1 MPLIPLAAAFSG
13 LHLGEF
19 LPPLLATVV
28 YLVLFGSRSRTLKRE
43 RRPVARWRE
52 VSFVSGALMLALVQL
67 PPFDTL
73 ADNVLI
79 AHMIQHIIIGDIAS
93 LLVVF
98 GLTGPVLQPLLHF
111 RPTRP
116 LRKLAHPVVALVLWA
131 IDLYVWHLPLLYQLA
146 IRHDLVHAAEHACF
160 FWFGTLLW
168 LGLIGPLPK
177 PRWFAS
183 WGSLVYVVGV
193 RLIGGILGNVLIWTQ
208 TVVYPVYKAS
218 DAARGLN
225 PLSDQNLAGAV
236 MMVEQMFLT
245 ILLLGWLFY
254 RFALQ
259 DEQRQ
264 ALLDLAN
271 RSGVELSDDRAAR
284 AAAAGASDRL
294 RKRLLE
300 EQELGNGGGAGDGEL
315 APEAGDRGHSKPG
328 AGDGER
334 SEHAP
339 ERTAH

>member
-1 MPLIPLAAAFSG
+1 MPSLIPIATAFSG
-13 LHLGEF
+13 LHLAEF
-19 LPPLLATVV
+19 LPPVAASAA
-28 YLVLFGSRSRTLKRE
+28 YLVLFGVRARTLRRE
-43 RRPVARWRE
+43 RRPVATWRA
-52 VSFVSGALMLALVQL
+52 VSFVSGALLLALVQL

-73 ADNVLI
+73 GDQVLI

-98 GLTGPVLQPLLHF
+98 GLTGPVLQPLLHI
-111 RPTRP
+111 RVTRP
-116 LRKLAHPVVALVLWA
+116 LRVLANPVVALVLWTV
-131 IDLYVWHLPLLYQLA
+131 DLYVWHLPVLYQLA
-146 IRHDLVHAAEHACF
+146 IRHDLVHALEHACF

-183 WGSLVYVVGV
+183 WGKLGYVVGV

-208 TVVYPVYKAS
+208 TVVYPVYKDS

-225 PLSDQNLAGAV
+225 PLSDQNLAGAA

-271 RSGVELSDDRAAR
+271 RRGVELSDDRAAR
-284 AAAAGASDRL
+284 AAAAGTSERL
-294 RKRLLE
+294 RERLLRDPAADGDGADPASE
-300 EQELGNGGGAGDGEL
+300 DEAGDGKAAEG
-315 APEAGDRGHSKPG
+315 ASVDPSPEG
-328 AGDGER
+328 AAR
-334 SEHAP
+334 
-339 ERTAH
+339 